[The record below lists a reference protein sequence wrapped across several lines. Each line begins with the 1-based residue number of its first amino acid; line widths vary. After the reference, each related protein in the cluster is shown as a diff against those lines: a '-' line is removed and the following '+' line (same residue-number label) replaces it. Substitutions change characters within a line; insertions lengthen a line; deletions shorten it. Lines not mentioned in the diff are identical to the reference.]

1 MAKVAE
7 QVYGLIEPVV
17 NSLGLTLWD
26 VRFVKEGAS
35 YYLRVYIDKEGGVT
49 IDDCADVSRAI
60 DPVIDEADPIDKQYY
75 LEVCSPGV
83 ERELTRDWHFTAVEG
98 KRVKIKLFSA
108 LDGKKEFSGT
118 LKVRGDSITLTG
130 DGGEITI
137 ERSKIAKAFTEYQD

>member
-1 MAKVAE
+1 MAKVA
-7 QVYGLIEPVV
+7 QQIYGLIEPVV
-17 NSLGLTLWD
+17 LSLGFTLWD

-60 DPVIDEADPIDKQYY
+60 DPVIDGADPIDKQYY

-98 KRVKIKLFSA
+98 KRIKIKLFSA
-108 LDGKKEFSGT
+108 LDGKKEFSGM
-118 LKVRGDSITLTG
+118 LKVSGGDITLTG
-130 DGGEITI
+130 DGGEITV
-137 ERSKIAKAFTEYQD
+137 ERSKIAKAFTVYQD